1 MSYIFPLE
9 SYGGD
14 PIEIIP
20 VIASY
25 DGEGHIKPLYAR
37 INDNRYRVESCWVK
51 SNSMN
56 NIDYHCKLSFASQTY
71 VIVIT
76 YHIRECVWT
85 VLKFLV
91 KKEMNF

>member
-1 MSYIFPLE
+1 MGYVFPLE

-14 PIEIIP
+14 PIELIP

-37 INDNRYRVESCWVK
+37 INDEKYQVASCWLR
-51 SNSMN
+51 SNSLN
-56 NIDYHCKLSFASQTY
+56 NLDYHCKLIKDNQTY
-71 VIVIT
+71 MIVMT

-85 VLKFLV
+85 IPKYLV
-91 KKEMNF
+91 RKD